1 MLEMLR
7 MLRYIELGIPISC
20 TSQTSLC
27 CNRETMPKGLRSR
40 LSFTLVVPAVYQ
52 GNVLNFQSSSCVLSF
67 VLFLLVS
74 LQRLIA
80 FTALIYSVHW
90 GEHKLHIASA
100 HVGMDKAALACWC
113 FTPSGWRFT
122 FPPFRYPPSQI
133 IALEIRFW
141 IYNNLQPECNERY
154 LLQGLSDWTC
164 LAHPSD
170 NGARWYWSYSYVSP
184 CVTILKLTA
193 ESLPFPSDT
202 LSKADE
208 V

>member
-1 MLEMLR
+1 
-7 MLRYIELGIPISC
+7 
-20 TSQTSLC
+20 
-27 CNRETMPKGLRSR
+27 MPKALRSR
-40 LSFTLVVPAVYQ
+40 LSFALVLPAVYQ
-52 GNVLNFQSSSCVLSF
+52 GNVLNFQSSSWFPSF

-80 FTALIYSVHW
+80 FTALINSVRW
-90 GEHKLHIASA
+90 GEHKLHIALA

-113 FTPSGWRFT
+113 LTPSSWRFT

-141 IYNNLQPECNERY
+141 IYNNLQPEWMY

-164 LAHPSD
+164 LSHPSD
-170 NGARWYWSYSYVSP
+170 NGARWYWSYVSP
-184 CVTILKLTA
+184 CVTILKPTT